1 MHTSHNIAHN
11 RFESTPKWKQ
21 YTAYVHFEPVI
32 YLYIFSFAVRRRK
45 LFMGFASEI
54 ADVVKLS
61 GAVVLVEWCDLKYL
75 STIFVNCDAYN

>member
-1 MHTSHNIAHN
+1 
-11 RFESTPKWKQ
+11 
-21 YTAYVHFEPVI
+21 
-32 YLYIFSFAVRRRK
+32 
-45 LFMGFASEI
+45 MGFASEI